1 MRRLSSILQFR
12 LVICRILSLNRFI
25 VLGANL
31 ILGSRSQVKED
42 PKNFLLHVRFLFVG
56 PEVCRRRTDVI
67 PPHDGHPCLKLT
79 TTATFVVRDF
89 HP

>member
-1 MRRLSSILQFR
+1 MSLPLRRALSFR
-12 LVICRILSLNRFI
+12 
-25 VLGANL
+25 
-31 ILGSRSQVKED
+31 Q
-42 PKNFLLHVRFLFVG
+42 
-56 PEVCRRRTDVI
+56 RTDVI